1 MSQINAQ
8 RVGELAVV
16 TGPGFE
22 FHKAGDQAVF
32 KQTGKVPS
40 LRAAKAFCKMFTS

>member
-8 RVGELAVV
+8 RVGCLAVV

>member
-1 MSQINAQ
+1 MSQIKAE
-8 RVGELAVV
+8 RSGHMAVV
-16 TGPGFE
+16 TGRGFE
-22 FHKAGDQAVF
+22 YKKCGDLTVF